1 MNTFMK
7 FGAMAL
13 ACTSLVA
20 CGGTSCEE
28 ALLVR
33 MEDGEQLAYRVGY
46 MVPSEPLNVDDT
58 TGSASFSGPAAIIAG
73 PIDDGALLYGD
84 AFVRVNFDGQSN
96 VSGSIS
102 NIGGFGNV
110 DFDDDD
116 SGNIDRYSGTITLS
130 DGSVGSG
137 NQLEVDY
144 IGTLRGNGDTIV
156 FDGNMTGGFSGDPNI
171 RAVTMEESGGALY
184 NGEYYASFIGII
196 AERN

>member
-58 TGSASFSGPAAIIAG
+58 TG
-73 PIDDGALLYGD
+73 
-84 AFVRVNFDGQSN
+84 
-96 VSGSIS
+96 
-102 NIGGFGNV
+102 
-110 DFDDDD
+110 
-116 SGNIDRYSGTITLS
+116 
-130 DGSVGSG
+130 
-137 NQLEVDY
+137 
-144 IGTLRGNGDTIV
+144 
-156 FDGNMTGGFSGDPNI
+156 
-171 RAVTMEESGGALY
+171 
-184 NGEYYASFIGII
+184 
-196 AERN
+196 